1 MDEAKISEARQHL
14 RELVLELE
22 EAGAAGRAALE
33 AANANRRDES
43 WKQVQALY
51 ARFDE
56 ATRQLR
62 EMRRSV
68 DEAFAPR

>member
-1 MDEAKISEARQHL
+1 MDEQKISEARQHL

-22 EAGAAGRAALE
+22 QAALAGRAALD
-33 AANANRRDES
+33 AATADRRDES
-43 WKQVQALY
+43 WRHLQLLY

-62 EMRRSV
+62 DLRRSV

>member
-22 EAGAAGRAALE
+22 QAAAAGRAAL
-33 AANANRRDES
+33 AATNADQREES

-56 ATRQLR
+56 ATRQLKD
-62 EMRRSV
+62 MRRSV